1 MNVRVKTVEAVM
13 NTPELDCE
21 MNKRG
26 KIFNVIL
33 YDGWGMYPMNR
44 YSGGEDEEEFLL
56 GNIYE
61 VLYNDINS
69 TLDILWKRLV
79 IGYDWYSKYCSGVI
93 PSPNNL
99 MRWTNVNIS
108 IGDCW

>member
-1 MNVRVKTVEAVM
+1 MKVRVKTVEAVM

-44 YSGGEDEEEFLL
+44 YSGGEDCDEFLL
-56 GNIYE
+56 GN
-61 VLYNDINS
+61 LYNIYYQDTDSSDLLPIDIGCQC
-69 TLDILWKRLV
+69 I
-79 IGYDWYSKYCSGVI
+79 SK
-93 PSPNNL
+93 
-99 MRWTNVNIS
+99 NIVEEYL
-108 IGDCW
+108 

>member
-1 MNVRVKTVEAVM
+1 MKVRVKTVEAVM

-69 TLDILWKRLV
+69 TDLLPIDIGCQCISR
-79 IGYDWYSKYCSGVI
+79 
-93 PSPNNL
+93 
-99 MRWTNVNIS
+99 NIVEEYL
-108 IGDCW
+108 